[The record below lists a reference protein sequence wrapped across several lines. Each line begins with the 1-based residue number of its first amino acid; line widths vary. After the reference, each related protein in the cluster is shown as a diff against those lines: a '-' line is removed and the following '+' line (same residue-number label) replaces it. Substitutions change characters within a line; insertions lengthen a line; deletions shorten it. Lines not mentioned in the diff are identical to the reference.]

1 MHVLYFSFFSGGTSN
16 GNADARHSDSGDSH
30 LSPPS
35 KLKKCSVCISPVV
48 FYSPHTY
55 LSVCCF
61 FIFCVDL
68 FFLLPQ
74 KFSSQFN
81 IAKMVKLI
89 GRLTGPQKDTVTSC
103 GFGSILSLK
112 CTSIPNALVLW
123 IAKHYDPKSR
133 QFKSSSTSSFKIDA
147 VTVHQILGIPFGG
160 KKVPNKSSS
169 CAKSVILKD
178 TNQHNQAAK
187 IDDLIAMIT
196 PQLNGDKFVRIFLLV
211 ALGIFLCPKSS
222 ATVSH
227 QFYESI
233 YFVKGIRDYD
243 WSSSVADCL
252 HLGLMNFQNNARK
265 GNSTGKATLGGCLF
279 VLVVSTNIFLFN
291 NYQTLQLNF

>member
-1 MHVLYFSFFSGGTSN
+1 
-16 GNADARHSDSGDSH
+16 
-30 LSPPS
+30 
-35 KLKKCSVCISPVV
+35 
-48 FYSPHTY
+48 
-55 LSVCCF
+55 
-61 FIFCVDL
+61 
-68 FFLLPQ
+68 
-74 KFSSQFN
+74 
-81 IAKMVKLI
+81 MVKLI

-133 QFKSSSTSSFKIDA
+133 QFKSFGSSSFKIDA

-178 TNQHNQAAK
+178 TNQQNQAAK

-211 ALGIFLCPKSS
+211 TLDIFLCPKSS

-243 WSSSVADCL
+243 WCSSVADCL
-252 HLGLMNFQNNARK
+252 HLGVMNFQNNARK
-265 GNSTGKATLGGCLF
+265 GNITGKATLGGCLF
-279 VLVVSTNIFLFN
+279 VLVVITNLFLVN

>member
-1 MHVLYFSFFSGGTSN
+1 
-16 GNADARHSDSGDSH
+16 
-30 LSPPS
+30 
-35 KLKKCSVCISPVV
+35 
-48 FYSPHTY
+48 
-55 LSVCCF
+55 
-61 FIFCVDL
+61 
-68 FFLLPQ
+68 
-74 KFSSQFN
+74 
-81 IAKMVKLI
+81 MVKLI

-160 KKVPNKSSS
+160 KKVPKKSSS

-178 TNQHNQAAK
+178 TNQQNQAAK

-243 WSSSVADCL
+243 WCSSVADCL

-279 VLVVSTNIFLFN
+279 VLVVSTNLFLFN
-291 NYQTLQLNF
+291 NYQTLQLNFLLNFFSPFYFFPMQAAYFDYLVVDRTIIQPTLPRILVWDDNAILNYSGA